1 MTLNGTLNHVDFLDS
16 CSTLQPKPAEYTF
29 FSSVHGTFSRIYHIL
44 GQKTSVNKFNWIKII
59 ASIFSNNDW
68 KIITAC
74 YSRKNM
80 TSTNTW
86 QLNNMLPK
94 IQWVNDKMKEEMRK
108 YLEKNNSGNSTTK
121 SLGCC
126 KSIS

>member
-1 MTLNGTLNHVDFLDS
+1 MTLNGILNQVDLLDN

-29 FSSVHGTFSRIYHIL
+29 FSSVHGTFSRIYYIL
-44 GQKTSVNKFNWIKII
+44 DQKTSVHKFNRIEII
-59 ASIFSNNDW
+59 ASVFSSSDW
-68 KIITAC
+68 KIITAS
-74 YSRKNM
+74 YSRESM

-86 QLNNMLPK
+86 RLNNMLLK

-108 YLEKNNSGNSTTK
+108 YLEKNNTGNTA
-121 SLGCC
+121 GCC